1 MATEETATT
10 KSQAQQL
17 LDSQRDSVAFLTK
30 MRGCLEQIFQSNV
43 NNNNHHWTES
53 LQRHG
58 FGYVDG
64 FLNRDSNDL
73 DALQKEDLA
82 LLMMNASSAFQ
93 MQQDVNY
100 LGSGEYTVPIKGG
113 SEQYQI
119 CPRSIEWVVATT
131 KHWGIG
137 MANWNNLD
145 HTNCM
150 AIMRTFDRKAQLA
163 SWKLITGESSANW
176 NDQNTTAIPPRVFE
190 MTVVDGNVDK
200 RRISMRYYLVD
211 DEWDESCGGGLTF
224 VTKTSG
230 QHQAIAAKRDRLV
243 VWQSD
248 SCMVRQE
255 IWNGS
260 DQFNYGSCIE
270 LHLLEK

>member
-1 MATEETATT
+1 M
-10 KSQAQQL
+10 
-17 LDSQRDSVAFLTK
+17 
-30 MRGCLEQIFQSNV
+30 
-43 NNNNHHWTES
+43 
-53 LQRHG
+53 
-58 FGYVDG
+58 
-64 FLNRDSNDL
+64 NDL
-73 DALQKEDLA
+73 DALQKEAIA
-82 LLMMNASSAFQ
+82 LLVMNASSSFQ
-93 MQQDVNY
+93 MQQDVNH
-100 LGSGEYTVPIKGG
+100 LGSGEYTVSIVGG

-137 MANWNNLD
+137 MADWNYLD

-150 AIMRTFDRKAQLA
+150 ATMRTFDRKAQLA
-163 SWKLITGESSANW
+163 SWKLLTGESPANW
-176 NDQNTTAIPPRVFE
+176 NDQNITAISPRSFE
-190 MTVVDGNVDK
+190 KTVVDGNVDK
-200 RRISMRYYLVD
+200 RRISVRYYLVD

-224 VTKTSG
+224 VAKTSG

-255 IWNGS
+255 IWKGN
-260 DQFNYGSCIE
+260 DQLNYGSCIE